1 MPSPKQ
7 VHSFSASS
15 ATAWIEAD
23 TPRIAQ
29 VNFML
34 AATCEYVSVDPSHVL
49 ERLVA
54 SAQRP
59 LHDAPLRRRGRL
71 TASRSATLMQ
81 KQSAMTA
88 NLQNPIFTDE
98 TKAREW
104 LEVRVWP
111 H

>member
-34 AATCEYVSVDPSHVL
+34 AATGDYVSLEIPRHVL
-49 ERLVA
+49 ERLVG
-54 SAQRP
+54 SAQRA
-59 LHDAPLRRRGRL
+59 LHDGPFEDIAQLFWVHGIGHP
-71 TASRSATLMQ
+71 
-81 KQSAMTA
+81 
-88 NLQNPIFTDE
+88 
-98 TKAREW
+98 
-104 LEVRVWP
+104 
-111 H
+111 

>member
-34 AATCEYVSVDPSHVL
+34 AATGDYVSVEIPRHVL
-49 ERLVA
+49 ERLVG
-54 SAQRP
+54 SGQRA
-59 LHDAPLRRRGRL
+59 LHDAPLRPRRRL
-71 TASRSATLMQ
+71 TASRSATSQ
-81 KQSAMTA
+81 K
-88 NLQNPIFTDE
+88 N
-98 TKAREW
+98 
-104 LEVRVWP
+104 
-111 H
+111 